1 MTGSVFNTTE
11 PLAGKRILLGVGGSI
26 AAYKSPEI
34 VRALR
39 QAGAELRVVMTRGA
53 TQFVT
58 PLTLQAVSGE
68 PVRSD
73 LFAAAEEAAMDHIR
87 LARWAD
93 ALLIAPISANGMARL
108 AQGWA
113 DDLLSTIVLANRA
126 PLFLAPAM
134 NSAMWAHPATQ

>member
-1 MTGSVFNTTE
+1 MTDNVFNTTE

-39 QAGAELRVVMTRGA
+39 QAGVELRVVMTRSA
-53 TQFVT
+53 AQFVT
-58 PLTLQAVSGE
+58 PLTLQALSGE
-68 PVRSD
+68 PVRGD
-73 LFAAAEEAAMDHIR
+73 LFAATEEAAMDHIR

-108 AQGWA
+108 AQGLA
-113 DDLLSTIVLANRA
+113 D
-126 PLFLAPAM
+126 
-134 NSAMWAHPATQ
+134 